1 MPRNAAG
8 VYALPLPPVV
18 AGNTIMASFEN
29 GTDNDIASELTN
41 SLDRNGR
48 GGMLA
53 PFKIFDGTVGAP
65 GMAFTQDPDN
75 GIYRI
80 GTDHWALA
88 AGGAAIMDMTPT
100 QTGISTPLWLGGVLT
115 ATAGITLS
123 GTTQVTG
130 NVDIQ
135 GSVGSIAQAAP
146 QHKLSL
152 SSAGPSDA
160 AYMAFNILGAYAS
173 LFGLSADGKWRV
185 GGWSAGAVQ
194 YQILHEGNSFNFN
207 AANTLSTGLNIS
219 APTLYATY
227 DVVAG
232 RNVGITGNLTAGSIN
247 SNSYVTG
254 ADHFAN
260 RAVDQGVYFF
270 GSGGGRYLQF
280 DGAYFRFMTGS
291 ILQPGASS
299 FGHLQD
305 PKGAID
311 VMASGVGD
319 RHFTIT
325 AQGANNAYLA
335 IGCINDAYTAWQN
348 LAFQGGGSF
357 HPAYDGAQALG
368 NLAER
373 WNAVYAQNGAINT
386 SDARL
391 KKDIVDSPL
400 GLSFIETLR
409 PVQYKWIAERT
420 IVTPVQ
426 TGTKPVPETVDIDGN
441 VTPAHDEPVMG
452 NTVTPVPGVRPHWG
466 LIAQEVRGALATAG
480 FADNGIVALSE
491 VEDVA
496 VGLNYSEFI
505 APLVAAVQELSAR
518 VRTLEAAPV

>member
-1 MPRNAAG
+1 
-8 VYALPLPPVV
+8 
-18 AGNTIMASFEN
+18 
-29 GTDNDIASELTN
+29 
-41 SLDRNGR
+41 
-48 GGMLA
+48 
-53 PFKIFDGTVGAP
+53 
-65 GMAFTQDPDN
+65 MAFTQDPDN

-80 GTDHWALA
+80 GPDVWGMA
-88 AGGAAIMDMTPT
+88 AGGVAVMDIRPARVGIAGDLYVTGVTTAI
-100 QTGISTPLWLGGVLT
+100 G
-115 ATAGITLS
+115 GITL
-123 GTTQVTG
+123 TG
-130 NVDIQ
+130 ATNITGSVDIK

-146 QHKLSL
+146 QHKFSI
-152 SSAGPSDA
+152 SSAGPLDS
-160 AYMAFNILGAYAS
+160 AYMAFNISGAYAS
-173 LFGLSADGKWRV
+173 LLGLGTDGQWYV

-194 YQILHEGNSFNFN
+194 YRLYHEGNSYAWTLNADKYHINSDTRNVHCGNNLYVAQGVSISGSGSIAGDLSVGGNF
-207 AANTLSTGLNIS
+207 TCYG
-219 APTLYATY
+219 PTLRCGDVYATRT
-227 DVVAG
+227 A
-232 RNVGITGNLTAGSIN
+232 TAGF
-247 SNSYVTG
+247 VG
-254 ADHFAN
+254 
-260 RAVDQGVYFF
+260 F
-270 GSGGGRYLQF
+270 GSNPGGYIYF
-280 DGAYFRFMTGS
+280 DGATFNTSGGNIVCPNS
-291 ILQPGASS
+291 AS
-299 FGHLQD
+299 FGSAQG
-305 PKGAID
+305 PKGIID
-311 VMASGVGD
+311 VMALPD

-325 AQGANNAYLA
+325 AQGSGGGYCA
-335 IGCINDAYTAWQN
+335 IGCINDGYTAWQN
-348 LAFQGGGSF
+348 IAFQGGGSF

-426 TGTKPVPETVDIDGN
+426 TGTKPVPETVDINGV

-466 LIAQEVRGALATAG
+466 LIAQEVRSALVTAG
-480 FADNGIVALSE
+480 FADNGIVALNE
-491 VEDVA
+491 DEDVA